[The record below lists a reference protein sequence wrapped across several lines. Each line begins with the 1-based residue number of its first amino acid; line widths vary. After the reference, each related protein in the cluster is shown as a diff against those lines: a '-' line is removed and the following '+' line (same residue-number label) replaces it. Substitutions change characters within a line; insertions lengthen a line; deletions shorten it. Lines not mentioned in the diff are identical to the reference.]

1 MADANWLFDPATTHD
16 LVLAH
21 RPERSAPV
29 EAVVSDVVWGEVVRL
44 LRWASAGTGG
54 APELEAG
61 AWWRLAAS
69 CADLLRRLPGL
80 SAEIAQPWTMEPPA
94 AVPAGLPP
102 AARVALLTDR
112 LAALLLSG
120 RPVPLRALATEVDA
134 LGEAAIQALAD
145 RALHPG
151 GAP

>member
-1 MADANWLFDPATTHD
+1 MADAHWLFDPATAHD

-54 APELEAG
+54 SPELVAG
-61 AWWRLAAS
+61 AWWRLATG

-80 SAEIAQPWTMEPPA
+80 SAELSQPWSIEPPA
-94 AVPAGLPP
+94 ALPDGLPP
-102 AARVALLTDR
+102 AARVALQTDR

-120 RPVPLRALATEVDA
+120 RPVPLRLLAGEVDA
-134 LGEAAIQALAD
+134 LGEAAIQALAA
-145 RALHPG
+145 RSLPQG